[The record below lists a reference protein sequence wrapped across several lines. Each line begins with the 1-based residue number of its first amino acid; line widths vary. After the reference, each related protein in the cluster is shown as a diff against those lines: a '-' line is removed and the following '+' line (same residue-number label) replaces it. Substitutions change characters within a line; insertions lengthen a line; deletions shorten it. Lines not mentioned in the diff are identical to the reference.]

1 MGVDWPTG
9 FERTPAADRE
19 PKRQFDTSLSE
30 AFDHLETHLRRS
42 DIEEYRYA
50 FDANSRKSDDRPYA
64 RATPED
70 PSFVLRWSKDGQ
82 QFAIACDAHSRLRDN
97 VHEVGKYVAEKGRM
111 SRRPVTT
118 GESEFANARLPSGAD
133 DAVVASAPPH
143 EVLDVAPEADQAVV
157 EAAFR
162 AKVKE
167 VHPDNGG
174 STAEFQRV
182 KRAKERLVGER
193 A

>member
-1 MGVDWPTG
+1 MIDWPAG
-9 FERTPAADRE
+9 FERTPADERG

-42 DIEEYRYA
+42 DIEDYRYS
-50 FDANSRKSDDRPYA
+50 FDAQSRKADDRPYS
-64 RATPED
+64 RANPDD
-70 PSFVLRWSKDGQ
+70 PGFVLRWTKDGG

-111 SRRPVTT
+111 SRRPATT
-118 GESEFANARLPSGAD
+118 GRSEFANARLPSGD
-133 DAVVASAPPH
+133 DETVVASAPPH
-143 EVLDVAPEADQAVV
+143 DVLEVSPDADPSVV
-157 EAAFR
+157 EAAYR
-162 AKVKE
+162 AKIKE

-174 STAEFQRV
+174 DRDEFQRV
-182 KRAKERLVGER
+182 KRAKEQLIGGD